1 MSRRRARRQGGFTLI
16 EVMIALAILAIGLVA
31 LMRSSATNI
40 SMAQRAQ
47 MLTAA
52 TNLARGKM
60 YDLEERL
67 LTDGYQELDIVE
79 EGDFTEEGW
88 PAITWKAEVVKIE
101 LPDMATLQNLG
112 GATGEAG
119 AVAGDAGPAAPTG
132 VDPAAAGEGGG
143 GMLEMFGLGGD
154 MGGEGGAGMGM
165 MGTYYSLVSDVLKE
179 AIRKVTLTVSY
190 PIVGG
195 EIESFVVT
203 CYFTDPAAVNRKVPQ
218 AAGQGEEEE
227 DGTEAPDTGQEGPGG
242 QQGGQQGGRGQEGTG
257 GTGSGAGGTG
267 GQGGRGTGGPGR
279 GGSTR

>member
-1 MSRRRARRQGGFTLI
+1 MRRGARGQGGFTLI

-67 LTDGYQELDIVE
+67 LTDGYQELDILE
-79 EGDFTEEGW
+79 EGNFAEEGW
-88 PAITWKAEVVKIE
+88 PAITWKAEIVKIE

-112 GATGEAG
+112 GAPGAEGG
-119 AVAGDAGPAAPTG
+119 AVAGDAGPAVPEG

-154 MGGEGGAGMGM
+154 ATEGGAGAGM

-179 AIRKVTLTVSY
+179 AIRKVTLTISY
-190 PIVGG
+190 PTVGG

-218 AAGQGEEEE
+218 AGGQGEEGE
-227 DGTEAPDTGQEGPGG
+227 DGGEGSGTGQGDGGEGGTGGTGG
-242 QQGGQQGGRGQEGTG
+242 QGTG

-267 GQGGRGTGGPGR
+267 GQGGRGTGGTGPGR

>member
-1 MSRRRARRQGGFTLI
+1 MRRGARRQGGFTLI

-67 LTDGYQELDIVE
+67 LTDGYQELDILE
-79 EGDFTEEGW
+79 EGDFAEEGW
-88 PAITWKAEVVKIE
+88 PAITWKAEIVKIE

-112 GATGEAG
+112 GAPGTEGG
-119 AVAGDAGPAAPTG
+119 AVAGDAGPAVPEG
-132 VDPAAAGEGGG
+132 VDPAASGEGGG

-154 MGGEGGAGMGM
+154 AGEGGAGMGM

-218 AAGQGEEEE
+218 AGGQGEEEG
-227 DGTEAPDTGQEGPGG
+227 DGGETPGTGDGG
-242 QQGGQQGGRGQEGTG
+242 ERGGTGGTGREGTG
-257 GTGSGAGGTG
+257 GTGAGAGGTG
-267 GQGGRGTGGPGR
+267 GRGGRGTGPGR